1 MNSGQQTQGT
11 LYEGG
16 IGWAIM
22 LVIFAV
28 LIWLFWIFF
37 DTEVRNMVRWIRYS
51 EMQIVNLLVDDEYT
65 FEHNENQLNYK
76 KQLDGYQARVRYR
89 TSKGSIKERIEQRP
103 GVAQIEAEELDYH
116 DLSRFSSMTM
126 KPMRTPILALLG
138 LGALYC
144 IFMGPGTHYR
154 RRLDI
159 EGLITTQSK
168 VFPVISPFIKF
179 NPATQPPRPPGAP
192 VPAELPA
199 FAEALGPEEW
209 LAYNNIQIPDGKIDH
224 ESAAQAFNAQL
235 GKPWRGV
242 KALAPYKQI
251 LLAAFCLR
259 AARKRD
265 GSDDL
270 LGRIAKCWD
279 FKTGLNLKKDAKLL
293 KDAQKVLRD
302 KKLAGETLA
311 QANRHAF
318 ETTAILRALQYAR
331 EEGGVMA
338 PAQFVWLR
346 AHDRNLWYPLNNM
359 GRQAFHMEA
368 LGAMSHFKAERLTQ
382 RPIPVP
388 KIEHAIQT
396 IEEYMSSLRA
406 RPIPQLDYSQSKKRG
421 VKKAV

>member
-1 MNSGQQTQGT
+1 MNSGQQTQGG

-51 EMQIVNLLVDDEYT
+51 EMQIVNIFVDDEYT
-65 FEHNENQLNYK
+65 VEHNNNQLNYK
-76 KQLDGYQARVRYR
+76 QHLNGYTATVIRKSRSGQTFRRP
-89 TSKGSIKERIEQRP
+89 EQRP
-103 GVAQIEAEELDYH
+103 GVGQIEAEELDYH
-116 DLSRFSSMTM
+116 DLSRFTSMTM
-126 KPMRTPILALLG
+126 RPMRNLFIGLLG
-138 LGALYC
+138 AGALYC
-144 IFMGPGTHYR
+144 MFMGPGTNYR

-159 EGLITTQSK
+159 EGLIGTQSK
-168 VFPVISPFIKF
+168 VFPVITPFIKF

-224 ESAAQAFNAQL
+224 ESASEAFIEQL

-242 KALAPYKQI
+242 RGLAPYKQI

-259 AARKRD
+259 AARKRS

-279 FKTGLNLKKDAKLL
+279 FKTGLNLKKDGKLL
-293 KDAQKVLRD
+293 KDAQKILRD

-318 ETTAILRALQYAR
+318 EATAMLRALQYAR

-346 AHDRNLWYPLNNM
+346 AHDRHLWYPLNNM
-359 GRQAFHMEA
+359 GRQAYHMEA

-388 KIEHAIQT
+388 KVEHALET
-396 IEEYMSSLRA
+396 IEEYMASARA
-406 RPIPQLDYSQSKKRG
+406 RPVPQLDYSQSKKRG